1 MRKLS
6 FLLVFLLLTAMEVL
20 AQRTIT
26 GTVTSS
32 ADGLGVPG
40 ATVLV
45 KGTNQGAITDMNGAY
60 KLTVPANATT
70 LVFSVIGMKKQE
82 INIGSSN
89 TIDVVMETD
98 ALNLDEVVVVGYG
111 TSTKQSLVGTV
122 TTIKNKDLQSKSV
135 SSVSQSLAGE
145 VAGVQVINTSG
156 QPGSSAT
163 IRIRGLGSV
172 NGNRDPLY
180 VLDGVPFDGAINSI
194 NPNDIESTTILKDA
208 TATAIYGSRGA
219 NGVILLTTKAGKIGT
234 SSIEVDVKQGVNMSQ
249 LPRYSTIKSPE
260 DYIGLAWE
268 SLYNYGV
275 ASGNS
280 NPTSFA
286 DLNLFNSIPPPAP
299 QPGIAPYYNM
309 WNIATGADLI
319 DPVTHKVRSGV
330 TRKYTPEN
338 WEDYGFQNSQR
349 TEANISM
356 SGGNEKNKYFTS
368 FGYLSDVGY
377 VINSDFKRYNA
388 TINISHEVKSWLTT
402 NAKMSYSGTETNNNG
417 QEANSNS
424 VFWFVDNLPPI
435 YPLFLRNPDGTI
447 VADPVYGGN
456 QYDYGSNG
464 RGFGALTNS
473 IADAH
478 LNRSRAKTNQLAAN
492 FGLNLR
498 FYEGLTFETTLG
510 AQYFAEKYNS
520 LNNPFYGSAAGQGG
534 SIYKQDHQ
542 ILIYNF
548 LNLLRYKKSF
558 GKQNL
563 EILAA
568 HEANSNE
575 SKYFYANK
583 SMAVVPDIDD
593 LNNFIIVSSPPGSY
607 TDNIRLESYFSQLNY
622 NYNSKYYFTAS
633 VRRDG
638 SSRFIGKNK
647 WDNFGSVGLSW
658 ILTKESFMQN
668 LSFVDFLKFKV
679 SYGIMGEQSGVGL
692 YPGFNTFSVSNLND
706 QISISPRDIGNPAL
720 TWETSKMFQ
729 TGIEFSL
736 GEYIDAT
743 LDYYIKNTKNL
754 LFDKRVGPSVGY
766 ALLTVNDG
774 VLRNSGIE
782 FDVTAHILKGD
793 NYGLNFT
800 VNGEF
805 LRNELQDMPIETMTG
820 KQKLLDIQ
828 GMYGRSQ
835 GHSLYDFYTREYAGV
850 DPADGTAMWY
860 QNYHDLNGNGIYDAG
875 TLVNGVLVGA
885 EGIASLYEYQVANP
899 DSSISVTT
907 TKTYANATQKFVGK
921 SAIPFIR
928 GAFRIEGN
936 YKNFDISAQFLYSLG
951 GYAYDGAYA
960 TLMGNGQ
967 IGGNNWSTDIL
978 DRWQK
983 PGDITNVPRLTN
995 GLEQTVNSGSTRFIT
1010 SSNFLAFNNIRIG
1023 YTFPGKL
1030 VKRFGMSNLNIF
1042 VAGDNLMLLSARD
1055 GFNPSTNEIGASD
1068 MYRYS
1073 PLTTYTAGLRVKF

>member
-6 FLLVFLLLTAMEVL
+6 FLLVFLLLTAMQVL

-122 TTIKNKDLQSKSV
+122 TTVKNKDLQSKSV

-172 NGNRDPLY
+172 NGSRDPLY

-260 DYIGLAWE
+260 EYIGLSWE
-268 SLYNYGV
+268 ALYNKGV
-275 ASGNS
+275 ASA
-280 NPTSFA
+280 NPDPTGYA
-286 DLNLFNSIPPPAP
+286 NTNLFSGS
-299 QPGIAPYYNM
+299 GISPFYNM
-309 WNIATGADLI
+309 WNVASGAELI
-319 DPVTHKVRSGV
+319 DPLTHKVNSGV
-330 TRKYTPEN
+330 TRKYSPEN

-356 SGGNEKNKYFTS
+356 SGGNEKNRYFTS
-368 FGYLSDVGY
+368 FGYLNDVGY
-377 VINSDFKRYNA
+377 VINSNFKRYNA

-402 NAKMSYSGTETNNNG
+402 NAKMSYTGSETNNNG

-424 VFWFVDNLPPI
+424 VFWFVDNLPSI

-464 RGFGALTNS
+464 RGFGALTNA

-492 FGLNLR
+492 FGLNIR
-498 FYEGLTFETTLG
+498 FYEGLTFETSLG

-520 LNNPFYGSAAGQGG
+520 LDNPFYGSAQGQGG

-542 ILIYNF
+542 LFVYNL
-548 LNLLRYKKSF
+548 LNLLRYKKTF
-558 GKQNL
+558 GEHNL

-607 TDNIRLESYFSQLNY
+607 TDKNTLESYFSQLNY
-622 NYNSKYYFTAS
+622 NFRNKYYFTAS
-633 VRRDG
+633 ARRDG
-638 SSRFIGKNK
+638 TSRFIGKNK

-658 ILTKESFMQN
+658 ILTKESFMQSIS
-668 LSFVDFLKFKV
+668 LVDYLKFKV

-692 YPGFNTFSVSNLND
+692 YPGFNTFDVSNLND
-706 QISISPRDIGNPAL
+706 QISISPRDIGNPDL
-720 TWETSKMFQ
+720 TWEKSKMFQ

-743 LDYYIKNTKNL
+743 LDYYIKNTGNL
-754 LFDKRVGPSVGY
+754 IFQRRVGPSVGY

-774 VLRNSGIE
+774 TLRNSGLE
-782 FDVTAHILKGD
+782 FDVTVHVLKGND
-793 NYGLNFT
+793 YGLNFT

-805 LRNELQDMPIETMTG
+805 LTNELTAMPVDPATG
-820 KQKLLDIQ
+820 KPKTLDIQ
-828 GMYGRSQ
+828 GMYGRSN

-860 QNYHDLNGNGIYDAG
+860 QNYHDLNGNGKYDTG
-875 TLVNGVLVGA
+875 

-899 DSSISVTT
+899 DSSINITT

-921 SAIPFIR
+921 SAIPTVR

-936 YKNFDISAQFLYSLG
+936 YKNFDISAQFIYSLG

-960 TLMGNGQ
+960 NLMGNGI
-967 IGGNNWSTDIL
+967 IGGNNWSTDITN
-978 DRWQK
+978 RWQK
-983 PGDITNVPRLTN
+983 PGDITDVPRLSSN
-995 GLEQTVNSGSTRFIT
+995 YDVNVNAASTRFIT

-1055 GFNPSTNEIGASD
+1055 GFNPSTNEVGASD